1 MNRMRRFL
9 VLIALAL
16 AFAVP
21 ARAESTLQTVLK
33 RGQFIAGIVVDSP
46 PSASVDAQ
54 GHIVGYC
61 ADVARYL
68 SRRLGVSLQF
78 VQVTAASRV
87 PLLQTG
93 RIDAEVSVTT
103 PNKVRNEVVD
113 FAYSYIFDNGVLMV
127 REGDS
132 TNLKDYMTADKVI
145 GATQGNGFV
154 DRWKLLSPN
163 AKFKLFQDESD
174 VVVAL
179 KKKDVD
185 GYVVGNFAA
194 HRFAK
199 SGGLLIT
206 APWATSPDAIMVR
219 QDDSKWRN
227 WLNWALQRMWTE
239 GTLQKLYMKWYGFEP
254 DFSLGDGGQLQP
266 RVTEVTKD
274 NDPWHELPPGFLDKL
289 LGDQSYSLD

>member
-1 MNRMRRFL
+1 VSTIRLFTAL
-9 VLIALAL
+9 AALAL
-16 AFAVP
+16 LLAAP

-33 RGQFIAGIVVDSP
+33 RNQFIAGIVADSP
-46 PSASVDAQ
+46 PSAYVDAQ
-54 GHIVGYC
+54 GHVVGFC

-68 SRRLGVSLQF
+68 AKRLGVSLQF
-78 VQVTAASRV
+78 VQVTASSRV

-113 FAYSYIFDNGVLMV
+113 FTYSYIFDNGILMV

-132 TNLKDYMTADKVI
+132 INLKDYMNADKVI

-179 KKKDVD
+179 RV
-185 GYVVGNFAA
+185 
-194 HRFAK
+194 R
-199 SGGLLIT
+199 
-206 APWATSPDAIMVR
+206 PETS
-219 QDDSKWRN
+219 
-227 WLNWALQRMWTE
+227 
-239 GTLQKLYMKWYGFEP
+239 
-254 DFSLGDGGQLQP
+254 
-266 RVTEVTKD
+266 
-274 NDPWHELPPGFLDKL
+274 
-289 LGDQSYSLD
+289 